1 MASIT
6 TINGTDSLSTS
17 RVVIN
22 DNFSALDSGLDGIT
36 ALLDTTGQNLTLSG
50 SMTGSSLT
58 LTASNTNRFV
68 VSSTQIVNSL
78 PATFE
83 GQLIIE
89 DGIRYSTVSPT
100 ILPAANSYEYS
111 TFILSSTTFSGTN
124 VLAAG
129 DEGQEITLIASGGG
143 VDIDHNNIAGVTALI
158 SMADN
163 GTLTLRYIGAS
174 WYVISFANTTVTY

>member
-6 TINGTDSLSTS
+6 TIFGTDSLSTS
-17 RVVIN
+17 RIVIN

-36 ALLDTTGQNLTLSG
+36 ALLDTTAQNLTL
-50 SMTGSSLT
+50 TGGITGGSLT

-89 DGIRYSTVSPT
+89 DGIRYSTVTPNV
-100 ILPAANSYEYS
+100 LPAANSYEHHTYV
-111 TFILSSTTFSGTN
+111 LDSTTFSGTN
-124 VLAAG
+124 VLAAA

-143 VDIDHNNIAGVTALI
+143 ITIDPNNVAGATAI
-158 SMADN
+158 SMAGN
-163 GTLTLRYIGAS
+163 GTLTLRYVGAS
-174 WYVISFANTTVTY
+174 WYVIASANATITY

>member
-6 TINGTDSLSTS
+6 TIYGTDSLSTS
-17 RVVIN
+17 RIVIN

-36 ALLDTTGQNLTLSG
+36 ALLDTTAQSLTL
-50 SMTGSSLT
+50 TGAITGGSLT
-58 LTASNTNRFV
+58 LTANSTNRFV

-89 DGIRYSTVSPT
+89 DGIRYSTVTPT
-100 ILPAANSYEYS
+100 SLPAANSYEHHTYVLDS
-111 TFILSSTTFSGTN
+111 NTFSGTN
-124 VLAAG
+124 TLAAG

-143 VDIDHNNIAGVTALI
+143 ITVDPSNVAGASAV
-158 SMADN
+158 SMAAN
-163 GTLTLRYIGAS
+163 GTLTLRYVGTS
-174 WYVISFANTTVTY
+174 WYVIASANSTVTY